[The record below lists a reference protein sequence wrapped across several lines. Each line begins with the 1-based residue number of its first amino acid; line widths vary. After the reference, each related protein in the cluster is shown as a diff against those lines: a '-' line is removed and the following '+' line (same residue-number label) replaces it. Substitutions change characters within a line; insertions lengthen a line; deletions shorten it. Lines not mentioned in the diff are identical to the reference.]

1 MLATPFD
8 NICIKPTLLMFIFS
22 ICVWFLFS
30 LNLVM
35 IIISESTFTFKT
47 GVSSYKVDLETKIVV
62 VMGDILP
69 SEVLQSVSKVKNA
82 EIWNSQG
89 GKQ

>member
-1 MLATPFD
+1 MLTTPFD
-8 NICIKPTLLMFIFS
+8 NICKKSTLLLFILS
-22 ICVWFLFS
+22 MCVTVWYALYLPLS
-30 LNLVM
+30 
-35 IIISESTFTFKT
+35 T

-82 EIWNSQG
+82 ELWNFQAS
-89 GKQ
+89 KE